1 MKKSIRILEKANLN
15 CSDQLNAKL
24 FILLFAITV
33 LASLLFELM
42 TYLRISVFSW
52 LTPRLW
58 LVSAFV
64 ITCMIIYRGICRLII
79 DIKNKNI
86 LPLFV
91 AFAGVLLL
99 LWPIIDNSHSVL
111 GQDATQ
117 QMAAGLAAYGKSDM
131 NYTGQAFL
139 GYPARQYLLSAWP
152 ALILGRTYLALKIG
166 FAWPFWLGLII
177 FADGLR
183 KWTEHK
189 KLAKGEYLVMFCLT
203 AVMAFPYVTEYY
215 LYFEHTLYPLCFA
228 LQLIGWLFH
237 FYSKPTLLSAFA
249 IVWTGI
255 MLIYCYTTALAVV
268 CLLVMLFLCVGLLS
282 RDRGFFKSFH
292 LVSAGVITLN
302 LVFSVIFGRGD
313 RASVLRSNE
322 MAELAQAAVDGLK
335 IALLHQPAVFASFL
349 LPLVWLYLVVGLGF
363 RMGKL
368 HFVISGWIIAVFM
381 LSQMLQGYAVYPAP
395 ISFSRTLI
403 TVPVLVTG
411 WLLALTGY
419 GDEPGLIER
428 YRKRCSQVN
437 SNSSRIKLIGKISP
451 ISSII
456 IIIAIVAN
464 LLIGFAHIAEPK
476 VQGDAA
482 KYIAPGYLRP
492 MNLLILDLTDHLN
505 AAGITQDDEFNF
517 VLCTDNVW
525 LKNPADYTEYF
536 YPEANIYLCEN
547 EDELP
552 ADMNVDL
559 QTVVYAVEG
568 SIPNS
573 LTDLTEQIEN
583 DILEIDD
590 RAQMT
595 LQRLIY

>member
-1 MKKSIRILEKANLN
+1 MQSSRSKKSNIAKTIRVFIAI
-15 CSDQLNAKL
+15 A
-24 FILLFAITV
+24 ILLIFC
-33 LASLLFELM
+33 ELM

-64 ITCMIIYRGICRLII
+64 IACMIIYRGICRLII
-79 DIKNKNI
+79 DIKHKNI

-99 LWPIIDNSHSVL
+99 LWPMIDNSRSVL

-183 KWTEHK
+183 KWTGHK

-203 AVMAFPYVTEYY
+203 AVMAFPYITEYY
-215 LYFEHTLYPLCFA
+215 LYFEHTLYPLCFT

-268 CLLVMLFLCVGLLS
+268 CLLVLLLLCVGLLR

-302 LVFSVIFGRGD
+302 FVFSIIFGRGD

-322 MAELAQAAVDGLK
+322 MAELAQAAVNGLK
-335 IALLHQPAVFASFL
+335 IALLHQPAVYASFL
-349 LPLVWLYLVVGLGF
+349 LPLIWFYLVAGLGF
-363 RMGKL
+363 RIGKL

-411 WLLALTGY
+411 WFLALTGY
-419 GDEPGLIER
+419 GGEPGLIEC
-428 YRKRCSQVN
+428 YKKRCSQVN
-437 SNSSRIKLIGKISP
+437 SNSRQQKLIRTISP
-451 ISSII
+451 VASII
-456 IIIAIVAN
+456 IILAIVAN
-464 LLIGFAHIAEPK
+464 LIAGFAHIAEPK

-492 MNLLILDLTDHLN
+492 MNLLMLDLNEQL
-505 AAGITQDDEFNF
+505 AAVGITQDDEFNL
-517 VLCTDNVW
+517 VLCTD
-525 LKNPADYTEYF
+525 KF
-536 YPEANIYLCEN
+536 
-547 EDELP
+547 
-552 ADMNVDL
+552 
-559 QTVVYAVEG
+559 
-568 SIPNS
+568 
-573 LTDLTEQIEN
+573 
-583 DILEIDD
+583 
-590 RAQMT
+590 
-595 LQRLIY
+595 